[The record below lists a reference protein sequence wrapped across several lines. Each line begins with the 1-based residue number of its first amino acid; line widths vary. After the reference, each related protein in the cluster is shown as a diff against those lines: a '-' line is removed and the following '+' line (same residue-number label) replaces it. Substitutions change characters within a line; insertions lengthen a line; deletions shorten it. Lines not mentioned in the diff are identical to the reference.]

1 MNPAPHPPVS
11 PSQLVSVLWRYPARW
26 LAPVLVFGVLATGYA
41 LMRPATWEASQA
53 LIVRNEAST
62 GGDRPGKFYHSD
74 EMRTVQETIL
84 ELAKS
89 RDVLAAALREV
100 GPAADH
106 KSPGAWPTA
115 RDVAKL
121 HKSVK
126 LSPPKGAEFGTT
138 EVFYLK
144 VEAHDRGRA
153 IELATTIAEGLES
166 RYQKLLDDRAAS
178 MIRELERTVA
188 LAEAD
193 LETSTGQLAK
203 LERSVGSE
211 LAELRIL
218 DGSPS
223 GNSDLRQ
230 KVVAVDFECREARED
245 RRAKVELLSLLES
258 CQSDPERLLAL
269 PDRLLESHVTLR
281 KLLEG
286 LTTSRLKTCTLLGKM
301 SEEHPLVRAARVE
314 EREVVEKIG
323 TECASAVEIAETE
336 LRLSEALVASLEAQ
350 LTDLQARFERLS
362 GQRAEYANS
371 VAKTASHTELV
382 EAARG
387 SLADAR
393 ASQAAARASSLIDA
407 IGTAD
412 TGIYPVGPRRS
423 MIVLAGLAG
432 GLLAGFGVMFLTVDL
447 TPEAAAKID
456 EPALVTPSPKEP
468 WKKNGAHEPAAAS
481 FPVSGS
487 LSLQQALAR
496 VCD

>member
-1 MNPAPHPPVS
+1 MNPAPQPPVS

-26 LAPVLVFGVLATGYA
+26 LAPMLVLGVLATAYA
-41 LMRPATWEASQA
+41 LLRPATWEASQA

-84 ELAKS
+84 ELAKC

-100 GPAADH
+100 GPPADH
-106 KSPGAWPTA
+106 KSRGVWPTA

-121 HKSVK
+121 YKSVK

-153 IELATTIAEGLES
+153 IELATVIAEGLKS
-166 RYQKLLDDRAAS
+166 RHQKLLDDRAAS

-188 LAEAD
+188 LAETD
-193 LETSTGQLAK
+193 LEASTEQLAK

-245 RRAKVELLSLLES
+245 RRAKAELLSLLES
-258 CQSDPERLLAL
+258 CQNDPERLLAL
-269 PDRLLESHVTLR
+269 PDRLLDSHATLR
-281 KLLEG
+281 KLIEG
-286 LTTSRLKTCTLLGKM
+286 LTAARLKTCTLLGKM
-301 SEEHPLVRAARVE
+301 SEEHPLVRAAWVE
-314 EREVVEKIG
+314 EREIVGKIE
-323 TECASAVEIAETE
+323 TECESAVEIAETE
-336 LRLSEALVASLEAQ
+336 LRLSEALVTSLEAQ
-350 LTDLQARFERLS
+350 LTDLQTRFEGLS
-362 GQRAEYANS
+362 GQRAQYANS
-371 VAKTASHTELV
+371 VAKTHSHTVLV
-382 EAARG
+382 ETARG

-412 TGIYPVGPRRS
+412 TGIYPVGPSRS

-432 GLLAGFGVMFLTVDL
+432 GLLAGLGVMFLTVDL
-447 TPEAAAKID
+447 TPEAAAELD
-456 EPALVTPSPKEP
+456 EPALVTPSLKTPR
-468 WKKNGAHEPAAAS
+468 KKNGSGEPEPVS
-481 FPVSGS
+481 FPVSDS
-487 LSLQQALAR
+487 LSLPQVLAR
-496 VCD
+496 VCS